1 MFKRAMSQL
10 QISMEHMD
18 EALTLLGEK
27 LGFKI
32 NDMQDNHWIEWNSA
46 VESELDLVSEKDYD
60 QEDSSSL
67 TRMEGHINRSM
78 NETIESLL
86 ELYKISPRSF
96 AEFCE
101 ELKKAG
107 FSLRRLRERLVR
119 TFSKKYNF
127 EIVEASALFSSG
139 SKWII
144 WK

>member
-1 MFKRAMSQL
+1 
-10 QISMEHMD
+10 
-18 EALTLLGEK
+18 
-27 LGFKI
+27 
-32 NDMQDNHWIEWNSA
+32 
-46 VESELDLVSEKDYD
+46 
-60 QEDSSSL
+60 
-67 TRMEGHINRSM
+67 M

-86 ELYKISPRSF
+86 ELHKISPHSF
-96 AEFCE
+96 AEFCG

-139 SKWII
+139 NKWII